1 MFDKKISLVI
11 AARNDSY
18 MGNFKWRLET
28 TINYIAAQL
37 QSIDWLQ
44 QVEII
49 IVDWGSAS
57 PLREVVQT
65 SKAAEQIIRYIEVPI
80 DVHEKVCLGSDFP
93 LTIALNVGIRR
104 AKGELIALTSGD
116 VLWKSEVFQSLFS
129 LQKSVFEHSLFF
141 IPRKNIPWD
150 IVSQSPGIAEMTK
163 YIDTEGTA
171 LEVEPLLPFY
181 MGCAGA
187 LAMHRDRWFECHGN
201 DERLVFWGYNDID
214 LNLRMRLK
222 YACLDYYQT
231 NKVSVFHL
239 EHYPSRNDKQSAP
252 KKLNPHVFNP
262 LVVND
267 ENWGLA
273 RYSFAEWPRQ
283 EESST
288 MIAPAEKKNRN
299 AVYFRAQHLLH
310 ILSFMFSGYT
320 KKHFSWSFSILRDYF
335 IDLLPFRNN

>member
-11 AARNDSY
+11 AARNDNY
-18 MGNFKWRLET
+18 MGNSNWRLET
-28 TINYIAAQL
+28 TVNYIAAQL
-37 QSIDWLQ
+37 QSIDYLH

-49 IVDWGSAS
+49 IVDWGSAP
-57 PLREVVQT
+57 PLRGVVHM
-65 SKAAEQIIRYIEVPI
+65 SKAVEQIIRYIEVPI
-80 DVHEKVCLGSDFP
+80 NIHEKVCRGSDFP
-93 LTIALNVGIRR
+93 LPIALNVGIRR

-129 LQKSVFEHSLFF
+129 LQKDLFEHSLFF

-150 IVSQSPGIAEMTK
+150 FVSQSPGIAEMTK
-163 YIDTEGTA
+163 YIDTEGRS

-181 MGCAGA
+181 MGRAGA
-187 LAMHRDRWFECHGN
+187 LVMHRDIWSECQGN

-214 LNLRMRLK
+214 LSLRLRLK

-231 NKVSVFHL
+231 NRMSVFHL

-252 KKLNPHVFNP
+252 KKFNLHVFNP

-273 RYSFAEWPRQ
+273 QYSFAEWPRQ

-288 MIAPAEKKNRN
+288 MIASAGKKNRH
-299 AVYFRAQHLLH
+299 AVYFRAQHFLH

-320 KKHFSWSFSILRDYF
+320 KKHLSWSFSILRDYF
-335 IDLLPFRNN
+335 IDLLPSRNK